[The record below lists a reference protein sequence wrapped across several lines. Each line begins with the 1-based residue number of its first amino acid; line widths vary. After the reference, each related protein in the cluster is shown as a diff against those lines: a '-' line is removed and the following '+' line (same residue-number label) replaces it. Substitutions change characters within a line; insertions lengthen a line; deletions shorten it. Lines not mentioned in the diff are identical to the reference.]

1 MCGIVG
7 CTSRT
12 GEVVPGLVE
21 SLKRLEYR
29 GYDSSGIAA
38 IGERGLGIVRR
49 VGKIREL
56 ESELAVAP
64 LTGSTAIG
72 HTRWATHGSPTEA
85 NAHPHRVGKLVVVH
99 NGIIENYLELR
110 EELTQRGARFQS
122 ETDTEVVAHLVQALW
137 QGDLVA
143 AVRSAVKRLHGSF
156 ALALLHEDAPDLI
169 VAARRDSPLV
179 IGVGEGAHWLASDV
193 PALLP
198 WTRRII
204 YLEDGDVAALR
215 PERVDVTDAEGVA
228 RARAVAEITW
238 SAEMAEKAGFPH
250 FMLKEIHEQPATVSN
265 ALLGRIAE
273 NSGAIVLDGFALS
286 DAELR
291 SLRRICIVAC
301 GTSWHAGQVGRFLLE
316 EDAGIPVEVDYASE
330 MIHREPLLA
339 KDDLLIAIS
348 QSGETADTRAALK
361 KGREA
366 GARTLVITNVAGS
379 SMARD
384 AAHVLLTYAG
394 PEIGVASTKAFMGQL
409 TVLALLALRLGAAR
423 GRLDQKTLA
432 RRLHELKT
440 LPHALEQALA
450 LSDAAKDIAGELAAA
465 RDALYLGRGLN
476 YPIALEGAL
485 KLKEI
490 SYIHAEGYPA
500 GEMKHGPIALIDP
513 SMPVIAIAT
522 ESVTSALMSGN
533 VEEARARGARVIGIV
548 STGEERLMK
557 SCWRTLVV
565 PRVPEALSPF
575 VNIIPLQLLAYWTA
589 VIRGSDV
596 DQPRNLAKTV
606 TVQ

>member
-394 PEIGVASTKAFMGQL
+394 PESGVASTKAFMGQL

-476 YPIALEGAL
+476 YPIAL
-485 KLKEI
+485 
-490 SYIHAEGYPA
+490 
-500 GEMKHGPIALIDP
+500 
-513 SMPVIAIAT
+513 
-522 ESVTSALMSGN
+522 
-533 VEEARARGARVIGIV
+533 
-548 STGEERLMK
+548 
-557 SCWRTLVV
+557 
-565 PRVPEALSPF
+565 
-575 VNIIPLQLLAYWTA
+575 
-589 VIRGSDV
+589 
-596 DQPRNLAKTV
+596 
-606 TVQ
+606 

>member
-7 CTSRT
+7 CTALQ
-12 GEVVPGLVE
+12 GEVVSGLVE
-21 SLKRLEYR
+21 SLRRLEYR

-38 IGERGLGIVRR
+38 IGKGGLDIVRR
-49 VGKIREL
+49 VGKIRDL
-56 ESELAVAP
+56 ESELAHKP
-64 LTGSTAIG
+64 LSGSTAIG
-72 HTRWATHGSPTEA
+72 HTRWATHGPPTEA

-110 EELTQRGARFQS
+110 EELSQAGAVFQS
-122 ETDTEVVAHLVQALW
+122 ETDTEVVAHLVERHW
-137 QGDLVA
+137 TGDLSA
-143 AVRSAVKRLHGSF
+143 TVRGVVKRLHGSF
-156 ALALLHEDAPDLI
+156 ALALLHEDAPQLI

-179 IGVGEGAHWLASDV
+179 IGVGEGSHWLASDV

-204 YLEDGDVAALR
+204 YLEDGDVATLHPLR
-215 PERVDVTDAEGVA
+215 VEVTDADGAV
-228 RARAVAEITW
+228 RAREVAEITW
-238 SAEMAEKAGFPH
+238 SAEMAEKAGYPH
-250 FMLKEIHEQPATVSN
+250 FMLKEIHEQPATVAN
-265 ALLGRIAE
+265 GLLGRVAE
-273 NSGAIVLDGFALS
+273 NSGTVTLDGFDLS
-286 DAELR
+286 EQELR
-291 SLRRICIVAC
+291 SLRRISIVAC

-330 MIHREPLLA
+330 MIHREPLLT

-348 QSGETADTRAALK
+348 QSGETADTRAALR

-379 SMARD
+379 SMARE

-394 PEIGVASTKAFMGQL
+394 PEIGVASTKAFTGQL
-409 TVLALLALRLGAAR
+409 VVLTLLALKLGAAR
-423 GRLDQKTLA
+423 GRLSLTQLQQ
-432 RRLHELKT
+432 RLHELKT
-440 LPHALEQALA
+440 LPHALEAALK
-450 LSDAAKDIAGELAAA
+450 LSDAAKDIAAELAAA

-476 YPIALEGAL
+476 YPIALEAAL

-490 SYIHAEGYPA
+490 SYIHAEGYPG

-513 SMPVIAIAT
+513 RMPVIAIAT
-522 ESVTSALMSGN
+522 HSVTSALMAGN
-533 VEEARARGARVIGIV
+533 VEEARARGARVIGLV
-548 STGEERLMK
+548 SEGEERLAA

-565 PRVPEALSPF
+565 PKVPEALSPF